1 MSPTTN
7 NHLLVLQ
14 VEKEA
19 VERQLKEKIKSL
31 RYTLDNLEAKLDN
44 KEKIYGSEG
53 LQGDAVYLDVAVNRI
68 ATYDRAID
76 KLEAMVE
83 EEE

>member
-19 VERQLKEKIKSL
+19 IERQLKEKIKSL

-44 KEKIYGSEG
+44 KEKLYGSEG
-53 LQGDAVYLDVAVNRI
+53 LQGDAVYLDVAVNKI
-68 ATYDRAID
+68 ATYDRGIE
-76 KLEAMVE
+76 KLEAMLKE
-83 EEE
+83 GE